1 MDINYYNSIEH
12 ITNQC
17 HKIESIVHKRINPI
31 KVKELNTLLFNYYY
45 KQKPKNIPDNVFL
58 NKLSTKTIYDIC
70 DKVIKEEKRKAT
82 NKPIKSSLKNKQ
94 NTNTANNKSNNT
106 QLGIGVNGEE
116 INMKFQ
122 RLPQLQDH
130 KPIIQATNYQSMI
143 KDLGI
148 IDERP
153 NEADIMSHIKED
165 KNKWLNTR
173 KAKDYSNS
181 LANNTQYQQELM
193 NKPIYQQPFQQP
205 VRQQTIQQPL
215 QHQVINQPQ
224 QISNQPQQYQQI
236 PPQQYQIPQ
245 QLPIQQQQL
254 LQQPTSLPMQQQ
266 IPMQQQLPMQQQ
278 MIMQQQLPIQ
288 QPQQLPQQYQYQPTQ
303 QLPVP
308 NINKQPPIRRPPSIK
323 PPQQYQQQYSQPIQ
337 QSLPPPQQQQ
347 SLPIQTQQQLNQPI
361 QQQLNQPIQQQ
372 VKQDEQ
378 IKSPDGFMCSNSSD
392 LFGDFNDNGN
402 LLSGISKEE
411 MAKFEN
417 NNIHVSA
424 QTYRA

>member
-266 IPMQQQLPMQQQ
+266 IPIQQQIPMQQQ

-361 QQQLNQPIQQQ
+361 QQQ

-417 NNIHVSA
+417 NNVHVSA

>member
-45 KQKPKNIPDNVFL
+45 KQKPKNISDNIFL

-94 NTNTANNKSNNT
+94 NTNAANNKSNNT

-181 LANNTQYQQELM
+181 LANNTQYQQDLM

-224 QISNQPQQYQQI
+224 QISTQPQQYQQI
-236 PPQQYQIPQ
+236 PPQQYQLPQQLPQ
-245 QLPIQQQQL
+245 QLPIQQQQS

-266 IPMQQQLPMQQQ
+266 IPMQQQ

-337 QSLPPPQQQQ
+337 QSLPPPQQQL
-347 SLPIQTQQQLNQPI
+347 SLPIQT

-417 NNIHVSA
+417 NNVHVSA

>member
-31 KVKELNTLLFNYYY
+31 KVKELNTSLFNYYY

-181 LANNTQYQQELM
+181 LANNTQYQQDLM

-205 VRQQTIQQPL
+205 VRQQPLQQPL

-224 QISNQPQQYQQI
+224 QISTQPQQYQQI
-236 PPQQYQIPQ
+236 PPQQYQLQQQLPQ
-245 QLPIQQQQL
+245 QIPIQQQQL

-266 IPMQQQLPMQQQ
+266 IPMQQQ

-337 QSLPPPQQQQ
+337 QSLPPPQQQ
-347 SLPIQTQQQLNQPI
+347 SLPIQT

-424 QTYRA
+424 QIYHA

>member
-17 HKIESIVHKRINPI
+17 HKIENIVHKRINPI

-245 QLPIQQQQL
+245 QLPQQLPIQQQQL
-254 LQQPTSLPMQQQ
+254 LHQQISPPMQQQ
-266 IPMQQQLPMQQQ
+266 IPIQQQIPMQQQ

-361 QQQLNQPIQQQ
+361 QQQ

-424 QTYRA
+424 QIYHA

>member
-31 KVKELNTLLFNYYY
+31 KVKELNTSLFNYYY

-181 LANNTQYQQELM
+181 LANNTQYQQDLM

-205 VRQQTIQQPL
+205 VRQQPLQQPL

-224 QISNQPQQYQQI
+224 QISTQPQQYQQI
-236 PPQQYQIPQ
+236 PPQQYQLQQQLPQ
-245 QLPIQQQQL
+245 QIPIQQQQL

-266 IPMQQQLPMQQQ
+266 IPMQQQ

-303 QLPVP
+303 QLPVSNIP

-337 QSLPPPQQQQ
+337 QSLPPPQQQ
-347 SLPIQTQQQLNQPI
+347 SLPIQT

-424 QTYRA
+424 QIYHA

>member
-181 LANNTQYQQELM
+181 LANNTQYQQDLM

-236 PPQQYQIPQ
+236 PPQQYQIQQ

-266 IPMQQQLPMQQQ
+266 IPMQQQ

-361 QQQLNQPIQQQ
+361 QQQ